1 MINYRNKVQLIGA
14 VSAIQ
19 VFETPNGI
27 LYCNFQIATKEPTS
41 ILDGEIIAKEIHHQ
55 CIAYKKHAAFLR
67 DLITNGNVV
76 AIEGRIIHM
85 ENDRAFPKN
94 TETVVEVSE
103 ILKLN

>member
-1 MINYRNKVQLIGA
+1 MINYRNKVHLIGE

-67 DLITNGNVV
+67 DLINNGNLV
-76 AIEGRIIHM
+76 AMEGRLIHM
-85 ENDRAFPKN
+85 NSERGFTKY

-103 ILKLN
+103 ILKLH

>member
-1 MINYRNKVQLIGA
+1 MIKYRNKVQLIGE

-19 VFETPNGI
+19 VFETPKGI
-27 LYCNFQIATKEPTS
+27 LYCNFQITTKEPTS

-67 DLITNGNVV
+67 DLIINGNII

-85 ENDRAFPKN
+85 ANDRAFPKK

-103 ILKLN
+103 ILKLH